1 MLVNITIVPCSR
13 FWYIELVNLQCI
25 DYNQYFEMLVNLTV
39 LVMNSFL
46 HFYISLTVICVC
58 NLFFRFF
65 RFGHL
70 FFRFG
75 HLEFLSRNPKASQ
88 IVPGSSSLT
97 DTHVCRQLRVQS
109 MSTFIANKVAIKAA
123 CRVYFIFVFFWCVH
137 VFLLSFLLILILAR
151 SFKAV
156 LGA

>member
-46 HFYISLTVICVC
+46 HFYISLTANC
-58 NLFFRFF
+58 NLFFAS
-65 RFGHL
+65 RFGH
-70 FFRFG
+70 F
-75 HLEFLSRNPKASQ
+75 EFLSRSPKASQ
-88 IVPGSSSLT
+88 TVPASSSR
-97 DTHVCRQLRVQS
+97 THVCRQLRVQS

-123 CRVYFIFVFFWCVH
+123 CRVYFIFVFFCCLH